1 MVGLVRK
8 KSLVGLVSR
17 KKSSRSSKSK
27 KNSSE
32 QRLSMVVKVPNFIRE
47 IIEEKRSE
55 KVKRKKVKVS
65 SSVNQL
71 LNMYRIRVLVEF
83 LYFSQF
89 KKLSNLYKFI

>member
-47 IIEEKRSE
+47 NFSNKIRYLFSEKLLKRNGQRKLKEKR
-55 KVKRKKVKVS
+55 
-65 SSVNQL
+65 
-71 LNMYRIRVLVEF
+71 
-83 LYFSQF
+83 
-89 KKLSNLYKFI
+89 

>member
-17 KKSSRSSKSK
+17 K